1 MGLFDFVR
9 DAGEKIFGKDD
20 DKPPAKQQPGA
31 KPGTP
36 APGRSPERPSRE
48 PPDRPEL
55 GRPAREGARLNCST
69 STGSASPASR
79 STSPASASPSPG
91 RSPTQ
96 EVREKV
102 ILVLGNTAGVAQV
115 DDRLVVERKE
125 PEAQFYTVKSGDT
138 LSKIAKQY
146 YGNASKYPTIFE
158 ANRPM
163 LQNPDKIYPGQVLR
177 IPGWPRERY
186 LQCYAAVRRGSGG
199 RRTRTVPRGR

>member
-20 DKPPAKQQPGA
+20 KPAPKQTPSARPGA
-31 KPGTP
+31 PTPGTRP
-36 APGRSPERPSRE
+36 GAPTPGAAAPNWDDLREKALTQLLTKHGFGVTGLKVDVAGERV
-48 PPDRPEL
+48 
-55 GRPAREGARLNCST
+55 T
-69 STGSASPASR
+69 VTGKV
-79 STSPASASPSPG
+79 
-91 RSPTQ
+91 PTQ

-115 DDRLVVERKE
+115 DDRLQVERKE

-146 YGNASKYPTIFE
+146 YGNANKYPTIFE

-177 IPGWPRERY
+177 IPGPER
-186 LQCYAAVRRGSGG
+186 A
-199 RRTRTVPRGR
+199 T

>member
-20 DKPPAKQQPGA
+20 DKPAAKPQSGA

-36 APGRSPERPSRE
+36 TPGGAAAAAPNWDDLREKALNQLLTKHGFGGTGLKVDVAGERV
-48 PPDRPEL
+48 
-55 GRPAREGARLNCST
+55 T
-69 STGSASPASR
+69 VTGKV
-79 STSPASASPSPG
+79 
-91 RSPTQ
+91 PTQ

-102 ILVLGNTAGVAQV
+102 ILVLGNTAGIAQV
-115 DDRLVVERKE
+115 DDRLEVERKE

-138 LSKIAKQY
+138 LGKIAKQV
-146 YGNASKYPTIFE
+146 YGNAGKYPTIFE

-177 IPGWPRERY
+177 IP
-186 LQCYAAVRRGSGG
+186 AAA
-199 RRTRTVPRGR
+199 P

>member
-20 DKPPAKQQPGA
+20 DKAKQRPSAKPSATATAAPAK
-31 KPGTP
+31 
-36 APGRSPERPSRE
+36 
-48 PPDRPEL
+48 
-55 GRPAREGARLNCST
+55 
-69 STGSASPASR
+69 TG
-79 STSPASASPSPG
+79 
-91 RSPTQ
+91 PTWD
-96 EVREKV
+96 EVREKALTQLLDKHGFGV
-102 ILVLGNTAGVAQV
+102 SGLAVDVAGERVTVSGKVATQEMREKVVLVLGNTAGIAQV

-146 YGNASKYPTIFE
+146 YGNANKYPTIFE

-177 IPGWPRERY
+177 IP
-186 LQCYAAVRRGSGG
+186 AAGPAS
-199 RRTRTVPRGR
+199 T

>member
-20 DKPPAKQQPGA
+20 KPAPPPKQPGA
-31 KPGTP
+31 KPTA
-36 APGRSPERPSRE
+36 APRGAAKSGPTWDELREKALTQLLEKHGFGVNALAVDVAGERV
-48 PPDRPEL
+48 
-55 GRPAREGARLNCST
+55 T
-69 STGSASPASR
+69 VTGKV
-79 STSPASASPSPG
+79 
-91 RSPTQ
+91 PTQ

-102 ILVLGNTAGVAQV
+102 ILVLGNTAGIAQV

-146 YGNASKYPTIFE
+146 YGNANKYPMIFE

-177 IPGWPRERY
+177 IPAGPGN
-186 LQCYAAVRRGSGG
+186 A
-199 RRTRTVPRGR
+199 T